1 MYEQMPEPKSS
12 GIYQYAIQGAALP
25 LANGAAVTVRAYG
38 SLREFLAANAAFG
51 LTDPGDVQFPPPGRG
66 VSAEDLPLDGLDG
79 FTA

>member
-38 SLREFLAANAAFG
+38 SLTEFLSANASYG
-51 LTDPGDVQFPPPGRG
+51 LVDPGEVKLPAVGRAARDPGP
-66 VSAEDLPLDGLDG
+66 ALDGLEG
-79 FTA
+79 WTA